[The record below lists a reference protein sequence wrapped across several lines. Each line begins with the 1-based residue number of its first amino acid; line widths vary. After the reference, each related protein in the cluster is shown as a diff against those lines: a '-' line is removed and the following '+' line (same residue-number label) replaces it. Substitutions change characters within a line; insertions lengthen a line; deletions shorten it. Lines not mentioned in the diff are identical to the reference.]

1 MLPDIKK
8 GKDMINILPFEIIS
22 RNTKTLL
29 ITYISSVDITHEGMK
44 KVLESLRSKQGIIS
58 EYLLD
63 KLLDESLID
72 KDKGKEFLITT
83 GVINKTKT
91 SPLWVNSVIISDVP
105 HLFSNAREQWKSD
118 GVFVSHIIDIKDN
131 NINVSD
137 STLIWLHLE
146 NYHSDIVKRIY
157 SKFESNP
164 GVAFIQSYY
173 LKESFRIDGVYS
185 PDLGTP
191 CHFCHIERWL
201 SREEKSF
208 RRNEMSW
215 ANLLQ
220 LLKKYQMTLP
230 ALALGESERGFSS
243 VINISSS
250 HNFSRERLPSGIN
263 FCDKNKLSIRTI
275 EKLLVNAF
283 SSPDPSSVRR
293 PYPSGGHCTRLKF
306 FYADYLKIQKTGSQ
320 ELMFITTCR

>member
-215 ANLLQ
+215 ENLLQ

-230 ALALGESERGFSS
+230 ALALGESERGFSYHLIKRRLQELTGTS
-243 VINISSS
+243 LVKS
-250 HNFSRERLPSGIN
+250 HVDSFM
-263 FCDKNKLSIRTI
+263 
-275 EKLLVNAF
+275 
-283 SSPDPSSVRR
+283 SSV
-293 PYPSGGHCTRLKF
+293 S
-306 FYADYLKIQKTGSQ
+306 ADL
-320 ELMFITTCR
+320 ITCILCKEPVIHWQACSCLER

>member
-1 MLPDIKK
+1 
-8 GKDMINILPFEIIS
+8 
-22 RNTKTLL
+22 
-29 ITYISSVDITHEGMK
+29 
-44 KVLESLRSKQGIIS
+44 VLESLRSKQGIIS

-201 SREEKSF
+201 SREEKS
-208 RRNEMSW
+208 
-215 ANLLQ
+215 
-220 LLKKYQMTLP
+220 
-230 ALALGESERGFSS
+230 
-243 VINISSS
+243 
-250 HNFSRERLPSGIN
+250 
-263 FCDKNKLSIRTI
+263 
-275 EKLLVNAF
+275 
-283 SSPDPSSVRR
+283 
-293 PYPSGGHCTRLKF
+293 
-306 FYADYLKIQKTGSQ
+306 
-320 ELMFITTCR
+320 